1 MKISSYE
8 GGECVVE
15 AFWEQ
20 CKGHV
25 NLEKEYLNYVKVLVQ
40 TILNNSTQ
48 LPPGSIVDLYQ
59 IMVELATEVMFFECK
74 LQELGV
80 KF

>member
-1 MKISSYE
+1 MKTSSYE
-8 GGECVVE
+8 GGERVVE

-25 NLEKEYLNYVKVLVQ
+25 NLGKEYLNYVKVLVQ
-40 TILNNSTQ
+40 TISDNGTQ

-59 IMVELATEVMFFECK
+59 IMVELATEVTFFECK
-74 LQELGV
+74 LQESGV
-80 KF
+80 EF